1 MLHKPSIND
10 EDWSRSK
17 EYFAD
22 ALTSLDIRKVTY
34 YVWFHVSLH
43 FCLRGVKLQSK
54 LKPSDLEFTSIAGED
69 AIVLGHDFMSKNHRG
84 ELSGSSVETAGA
96 ITDAE
101 QIAVF
106 RIYLSK
112 LNPLQDRLF
121 QRAC

>member
-1 MLHKPSIND
+1 MLHKSGISD
-10 EDWSRSK
+10 EDWSRLK

-69 AIVLGHDFMSKNHRG
+69 AIVLGCDFMLKNHRG
-84 ELSGSSVETAGA
+84 ALSGLSADTAGA
-96 ITDAE
+96 ITDAQ

-106 RIYLSK
+106 RRQDESK
-112 LNPLQDRLF
+112 ADKEAEEVRE
-121 QRAC
+121 